1 MSPFPPEPTHGRVH
15 LKQGRD
21 KPLHNRHPWIFSGAI
36 KRVEGEPPPGSLVT
50 VVDAHGRELALAYY
64 NPRSQ
69 IQGRVLSWTATPHLP
84 AQFWRDKLQQAIHM
98 RQSLAL
104 EPETTAYRLVN
115 GEADGL
121 PGLIVDK
128 YGDYLVMQ
136 CLTLGIDQRRD
147 LLSQLLAELLQ
158 PVGILERSDASVRRK
173 EGLKSRVGVIW
184 GDVPQEEVLIRE
196 HGRLFHINLHD
207 GHKTG
212 FYLDQ
217 RENRALLAQP
227 RWVQGQE
234 ILNVFAYTGGFA
246 VYAATADAKQ
256 ITNVDTS
263 ATVLELAERN
273 VVANLPQPD
282 GARPQD
288 EYVVADAFELL
299 RHYRDEG
306 RQFDLIILD
315 PPKFMSSQRDLKRA
329 TRGYKDINWLALRLL
344 RPGGLLAT
352 FSCSGLI
359 TADLFQK
366 ILFGAAVDAKREVQ
380 ILHHLWQAPDHP
392 ISLTFP
398 ESAYLKGF
406 LCRVV

>member
-1 MSPFPPEPTHGRVH
+1 MNNEQAEAIHGRVQ
-15 LKQGRD
+15 LKHGRE
-21 KPLHNRHPWIFSGAI
+21 KPVRNRHPWIFSGAI
-36 KRVEGEPPPGSLVT
+36 KQVDGDPPPGSLVT
-50 VVDAHGRELALAYY
+50 VIDAHGRELAIAYF

-69 IQGRVLSWTATPHLP
+69 IQGRILSWTPQESLSAD
-84 AQFWRDKLQQAIHM
+84 FWRHKLQQAIAARHA
-98 RQSLAL
+98 LAL
-104 EPETTAYRLVN
+104 EPDTTAYRLVN
-115 GEADGL
+115 AEADGL

-147 LLSQLLAELLQ
+147 LLVALLAELLQ
-158 PVGILERSDASVRRK
+158 PQGILERSDAAVRRK
-173 EGLKSRVGVIW
+173 EGLKTSVGVVW
-184 GDVPQEEVLIRE
+184 GEVPDETVTIQE
-196 HGRLFHINLHD
+196 HGRAFLVNLHE

-217 RENRALLAQP
+217 RENRTLLGQS
-227 RWVQGQE
+227 RFTQGKE
-234 ILNVFAYTGGFA
+234 VLNVFAYTGGFA
-246 VYAATADAKQ
+246 VYAATAGAKQ

-263 ATVLELAERN
+263 QAVLELAEQN
-273 VVANLPQPD
+273 VTAVAGP
-282 GARPQD
+282 RPQD
-288 EYVVADAFELL
+288 EYIAADAFELL

-306 RQFDLIILD
+306 RQFDVIILD
-315 PPKFMSSQRDLKRA
+315 PPKFMSSQRDLKQA

-344 RPGGLLAT
+344 RPGGLLVT

-366 ILFGAAVDAKREVQ
+366 ILFGAAVDAERDVQ

>member
-1 MSPFPPEPTHGRVH
+1 MITEQTEAIHGRVQ
-15 LKQGRD
+15 LKHGRE
-21 KPLHNRHPWIFSGAI
+21 KPVLNRHPWIFSGAI
-36 KRVEGEPPPGSLVT
+36 KQIEGDPPPGSLVT
-50 VVDAHGRELALAYY
+50 VVDAHGRELALAYF
-64 NPRSQ
+64 NARSQ
-69 IQGRVLSWTATPHLP
+69 IQGRILSWTLQESLP
-84 AQFWRDKLQQAIHM
+84 TDFWRDKLQQAITTRHA
-98 RQSLAL
+98 LAL
-104 EPETTAYRLVN
+104 EPDTTAYRLVN
-115 GEADGL
+115 AEADGL

-147 LLSQLLAELLQ
+147 LLVGLLAELLQ
-158 PVGILERSDASVRRK
+158 PQGILERSDAAVRRK
-173 EGLKSRVGVIW
+173 EGLKTSVGVVW
-184 GDVPQEEVLIRE
+184 GEVPDEMVTIRE
-196 HGRLFHINLHD
+196 HGRAFLVNLQD

-217 RENRALLAQP
+217 RENRALLGQP
-227 RWVQGQE
+227 RFTQGKE
-234 ILNVFAYTGGFA
+234 VLNVFAYTGGFA
-246 VYAATADAKQ
+246 VYAATAGAKQ

-263 ATVLELAERN
+263 QAVLELAEKN
-273 VVANLPQPD
+273 VTAVA
-282 GARPQD
+282 GSRPQD
-288 EYVVADAFELL
+288 EYIAADAFELL

-306 RQFDLIILD
+306 RQFDVIILD

-366 ILFGAAVDAKREVQ
+366 ILFGAAVDAEREVQ

-392 ISLTFP
+392 IALTFP

-406 LCRVV
+406 LCRVVE